1 MTKIQYASDLHLE
14 FAENSHYLKKNPIK
28 PMGDI
33 LVLAG
38 DIGYLGSD
46 AFIAHP
52 FWDWA
57 ADNYEQVIVCLG
69 NHEFYRYY
77 DLASLADGTD
87 VAIRP
92 NVHYFYNKVVPVG
105 DINMIVSTL
114 WSHIDQQDA
123 FMTERCVSDFH
134 RIIYKDEMLDW
145 QHFNQE
151 HDRCLQFI
159 KHAVAASQAKKK
171 IVVTHHVPSVQLMS
185 PEFAGSPINGAFT
198 TELAG
203 YIKRS
208 DINYW
213 IYGHSHRNINRL
225 IGNTQCVCN
234 QLGYVSHNEHLDFK
248 DDAVIEL

>member
-14 FAENSHYLKKNPIK
+14 FAENSRYLRQNPIK
-28 PMGDI
+28 PMADI

-38 DIGYLGSD
+38 DTGYLGCD

-69 NHEFYRYY
+69 NHEFYNFY

-92 NVHYFYNKVVPVG
+92 NVHYYYNKVVPVG
-105 DINMIVSTL
+105 DTDVIVSTL
-114 WSHIDQQDA
+114 WSHVNQQDA

-134 RIIYKDEMLDW
+134 RIIYKDKILDW

-151 HDRCLQFI
+151 YERCLQFI
-159 KHAVAASQAKKK
+159 KDAVATSQARKKV
-171 IVVTHHVPSVQLMS
+171 IVTHHVPSFQLMS

-198 TELAG
+198 TELVD
-203 YIKRS
+203 YIEQS
-208 DINYW
+208 GIDHW
-213 IYGHSHRNINRL
+213 IYGHSHRNVNRL

-234 QLGYVSHNEHLDFK
+234 QLGYVSHNEHLYFK